1 MKYSCPWCG
10 ERNETEFHCGGESHI
25 QRPGPA
31 EDVADAVWADY
42 MFFNDNIKGWHY
54 ERWCHVSGC
63 GQWFNMLRHTVTH
76 EVWKVYKMT
85 DPKPEIKE

>member
-10 ERNETEFHCGGESHI
+10 DRTETEFHCGGESHI

-31 EDVADAVWADY
+31 EDVADHVWADY
-42 MFFNDNIKGWHY
+42 LFFNDNIKGWHY
-54 ERWCHVSGC
+54 ERWCHVGGC

-76 EVWKVYKMT
+76 EVRKIYKMT
-85 DPKPEIKE
+85 DRKPEIKE